1 MTSGATSGIPGLLS
15 GAGFH
20 RSLNLTKSL
29 EIVSNIIS
37 IKRQLIS
44 AILILLLCSSAGAES
59 RLFLLRADVLHVL
72 DSVEGTELYQQ
83 NLRVSGGE
91 GHNLLFGT
99 PGGKYVF
106 VLNSSTGLGLAVDFE
121 NPSST
126 KPVDLSAA
134 APLSEAVF
142 SPMGNVLYA
151 LNKLSGRVFSFSH
164 KAGVLEPAESF
175 ILPGSSET
183 GRGFA
188 LNSRG
193 TRFYRSGPGG
203 LIYYLASDR
212 TELKR
217 IADVSA
223 ELDWTM
229 APGGRFLWG
238 SGDTGWT
245 IIDESR
251 SRVAERIPGKSAEP
265 PVFDTKGRNAWALAE
280 GGIML
285 VEFDV
290 RRNRETGRIRLPD
303 LFFGP
308 APSEDGSLWL
318 AGSGGLYR
326 VSDNGSVQWSA
337 ELPGSGHIDG
347 FTSVALKPGQGFA
360 CF

>member
-1 MTSGATSGIPGLLS
+1 MTSGVTSRIPGLLS
-15 GAGFH
+15 EAGFH
-20 RSLNLTKSL
+20 WRLNLTKS
-29 EIVSNIIS
+29 IDNIMNKLS
-37 IKRQLIS
+37 IKRVSIS
-44 AILILLLCSSAGAES
+44 VFLILLFCGSAGAES
-59 RLFLLRADVLHVL
+59 RLFLLRADVFHVL
-72 DSVEGTELYQQ
+72 DSADGTELHQQ
-83 NLRVSGGE
+83 DLTVSGRE

-121 NPSST
+121 NPSLT
-126 KPVDLSAA
+126 KPIDLSAA

-142 SPMGNVLYA
+142 SPMGDNLYA
-151 LNKLSGRVFSFSH
+151 LNRLSGRVFSFSH
-164 KAGVLEPAESF
+164 KAGELELAESF
-175 ILPGSSET
+175 ALPGSSES
-183 GRGFA
+183 GSRLA

-212 TELKR
+212 SELKR
-217 IADVSA
+217 IAEVSA

-245 IIDESR
+245 IVDESR
-251 SRVAERIPGKSAEP
+251 SRIAESISAESAEP
-265 PVFDTKGRNAWALAE
+265 PVFDISGRTAWALA
-280 GGIML
+280 GGGTIL
-285 VEFDV
+285 VKFDV

-303 LFFGP
+303 SFFGP
-308 APSEDGSLWL
+308 APSEDGFIWL

-326 VSDNGSVQWSA
+326 VGDNNSVQWSA
-337 ELPGSGHIDG
+337 DLPGSGKIDG
-347 FTSVALKPGQGFA
+347 FTAVALKPGQGFA